1 MTTVVLGGGDEYG
14 KRIVAQLTP
23 TTGMLEFV
31 SESDAFGPGEM
42 SPGTRIDRYEMVRSV
57 GVGGMGRVWLGRFKG
72 KHGFEKQ
79 VAIKTILPEL
89 ATQPQFRQMLLDEA
103 RISARLQH
111 ANVAQILDVGEH
123 QGVTYIVFEWVE
135 GSSLYKLGR
144 AAEAREEPLPL
155 GPLVRVMVNVCSG
168 LHAAHEL
175 TDPEGRPLGIVH
187 RDVTPSNIIVSQGGY
202 AKLIDFGIAKAKGR
216 IAAETRSGIV
226 KGTPQYMAPEQARGD
241 KVDRRCDV
249 WAVGAV
255 LYRALAGTP
264 PFKDRFELETFILE
278 RSVLAPL
285 PDRVP
290 EAVRAVV
297 ERAMRRDPAE
307 RFPGADE
314 VRFALERA
322 LGGDDLRA
330 TFEDM
335 FPSTDLPGVSGD
347 ALETPTAAEGLPF
360 ARTSMADVRTVLP
373 TTLSAPPAA
382 HGSPAAPPRGRKA
395 SRALRLALLVATT
408 LAVFATGALVWSMFA
423 SAR

>member
-1 MTTVVLGGGDEYG
+1 VKPL
-14 KRIVAQLTP
+14 AP
-23 TTGMLEFV
+23 PAGMMEFV

-57 GVGGMGRVWLGRFKG
+57 GVGGMGRVWLGRFRG
-72 KHGFEKQ
+72 KHGFEKR

-135 GSSLYKLGR
+135 GSSLYKLCR
-144 AAEAREEPLPL
+144 AAEARGEPLAL
-155 GPLVRVMVNVCSG
+155 GPLVRVMINVCSG
-168 LHAAHEL
+168 LQAAHEL
-175 TDPEGRPLGIVH
+175 TDEEGRPLGIVH

-241 KVDRRCDV
+241 PVDRRCDV
-249 WAVGAV
+249 CAVGAV
-255 LYRALAGTP
+255 FYRALAGTP
-264 PFKDRFELETFILE
+264 PFRDRFELEAFILE
-278 RSVLAPL
+278 RTELAPL

-290 EAVRAVV
+290 RAVREVV

-314 VRFALERA
+314 LRFALERA
-322 LGGDDLRA
+322 LVGDELRLS
-330 TFEDM
+330 FEDM
-335 FPSTDLPGVSGD
+335 FPSTDLPAVQDD
-347 ALETPTAAEGLPF
+347 ASDKATAAQGLAF
-360 ARTSMADVRTVLP
+360 ARTSMADIPTVPP
-373 TTLSAPPAA
+373 TTLSSPPMA
-382 HGSPAAPPRGRKA
+382 GA
-395 SRALRLALLVATT
+395 SRASRGGARRGSGGLKLALLVASL
-408 LAVFATGALVWSMFA
+408 LAVVATSVLVWSMVV